1 MLIASYNPKQTGDIL
16 VVILDEDAKEQK
28 VEQIGDVVRISD
40 SENDH
45 VTGFNFTN
53 ASEVLPRLKD
63 VNGEVTLT
71 QEDLDALNKSL
82 SDNGIKDTIEL
93 DTDPKFVVGYVKS
106 VKEHP
111 KSDHL
116 KITETEINDGKTLQI
131 VSGSPNMQEDIKVV
145 VAKVGAMMP
154 DGLIIWPGELKGEES
169 NGMICSGR
177 ELLIPNAPQ
186 RPGALILPNDY
197 QEVGEAF
204 DFEKADTLFS
214 K

>member
-16 VVILDEDAKEQK
+16 VVILGEDAKEQK
-28 VEQIGDVVRISD
+28 VEYKDSVVRISD
-40 SENDH
+40 ANTDRA
-45 VTGFNFTN
+45 TGFNFLS
-53 ASEVLPRLKD
+53 ASETLPRLKD
-63 VNGEVTLT
+63 VDGKVELT
-71 QEDLDALNKSL
+71 QDDLNSLNEVLKNNGLQDAL
-82 SDNGIKDTIEL
+82 EL
-93 DTDPKFVVGYVKS
+93 DEDPKFVVGYVKS

-116 KITETEINDGKTLQI
+116 KITETEIDNGKTLQI
-131 VSGSPNMQEDIKVV
+131 VSGSPNMQENIKVV

-169 NGMICSGR
+169 IGMICSGR
-177 ELLIPNAPQ
+177 ELLIKNAPN

-204 DFEKADTLFS
+204 DFAKSETLFT